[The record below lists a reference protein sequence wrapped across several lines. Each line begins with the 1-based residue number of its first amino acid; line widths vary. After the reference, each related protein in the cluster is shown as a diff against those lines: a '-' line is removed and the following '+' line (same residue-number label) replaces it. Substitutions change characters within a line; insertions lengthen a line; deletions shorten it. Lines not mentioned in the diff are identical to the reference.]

1 MSLIEMKNV
10 VKIYK
15 LKINSSK
22 KFGYIRSLVHPEY
35 IYKRAVDGIS
45 LNIDYGE
52 IVGYI
57 GQNGAGKST
66 TLKMLSG
73 ILLPTNGQI
82 FVNGSEPYRNR
93 KKNASQIGVVFGQ
106 RSQLLWD
113 LPVCETFDLYRS
125 MYKIDFKTYE
135 SNKDYYVDM
144 LDMQSFFYQPARQ
157 LSLGQKMR
165 ANIALALIHNPQILY
180 LDEPTIGLDVLVKD
194 KVRKALRQVNHD
206 RGISI
211 ILTTHDVNDIEK
223 ICKRIIMIDQG
234 KKIFDGS
241 VGSFKSGYNE
251 KFIVRVIF
259 KNEETDI
266 TDSRFILIDDKG
278 IEKYYE
284 VSKSVLSQSEAIS
297 FITQNYFI
305 QDIRMEEIS
314 IEEILKNI
322 YQNSN
327 KYIRY

>member
-1 MSLIEMKNV
+1 MSLIEMDNV

-15 LKINSSK
+15 LKNNSSK
-22 KFGYIRSLVHPEY
+22 KFGYIRNLIHPEY

-45 LNIDYGE
+45 MNIDSGE

-73 ILLPTNGQI
+73 ILLPTNGNI
-82 FVNGSEPYRNR
+82 FVNGIEPYRNR

-135 SNKDYYVDM
+135 SNKDYYIDM
-144 LDMQSFFYQPARQ
+144 FDMQSFFHQPARQ

-165 ANIALALIHNPQILY
+165 ANIALALLHNPQILY

-241 VGSFKSGYNE
+241 VDSFKIEYNE
-251 KFIVRVIF
+251 KFNIRVIL

-266 TDSRFILIDDKG
+266 TDSRFVLIDNKG

-284 VSKSVLSQSEAIS
+284 VSNSLLSQSEAIS
-297 FITQNYFI
+297 FITQNYSI
-305 QDIRMEEIS
+305 QDIRIEEIS

-322 YQNSN
+322 YQNSK
-327 KYIRY
+327 KYIQY